1 VLSVIEAFSAFS
13 SAGFNVHFFP
23 HVLHYNLITV
33 RARNHAHEVF
43 DWYLDTTSLP
53 KLFINS
59 GGRVQNQETLLS
71 GLSEQDQKIILDRC
85 KRCSVQPRTVIVS
98 QGSSGRDMFIV
109 DSGSLKVSVIS
120 GDGKEISFVVLRAG
134 DYFGE
139 LSMIDG
145 RRRSATVTAI
155 ESSELFVLGH
165 SEYQELLREY
175 PHTAT
180 EFLTRLLLT
189 LVNRMRAT
197 DQLYQDSVF
206 LDVSSRLAKFL
217 LSTSVE
223 SNKSGRRSLDV
234 RLSQYEL
241 GTMVNASRE
250 SVNKQLRDWEEKGIV
265 DVHKGKITLL
275 NLERLQQKAA
285 GL

>member
-1 VLSVIEAFSAFS
+1 MET
-13 SAGFNVHFFP
+13 G
-23 HVLHYNLITV
+23 
-33 RARNHAHEVF
+33 EQ
-43 DWYLDTTSLP
+43 
-53 KLFINS
+53 
-59 GGRVQNQETLLS
+59 VQNRENFLA
-71 GLSEQDQKIILDRC
+71 GLSELDQKIIIDRC
-85 KRCSVQPRTVIVS
+85 TRRSVRSRTVIVS

-109 DSGSLKVSVIS
+109 VSGSLKVSVLS
-120 GDGKEISFVVLRAG
+120 GEGKEISFVVLRPG

-155 ESSELFVLGH
+155 ENSELLVLGH
-165 SEYQELLREY
+165 SQYELLLRDH

-189 LVNRMRAT
+189 LANRIRAT
-197 DQLYQDSVF
+197 DELYQDSVF

-217 LSTSVE
+217 LSASIEDNHSVDGQR
-223 SNKSGRRSLDV
+223 KLDV
-234 RLSQYEL
+234 QLSQYEL

-250 SVNKQLRDWEEKGIV
+250 SVNKQLREWEERGIV
-265 DVHKGKITLL
+265 DVNKGKITLL
-275 NLERLQQKAA
+275 NLESLQQKAE

>member
-1 VLSVIEAFSAFS
+1 
-13 SAGFNVHFFP
+13 
-23 HVLHYNLITV
+23 
-33 RARNHAHEVF
+33 
-43 DWYLDTTSLP
+43 
-53 KLFINS
+53 
-59 GGRVQNQETLLS
+59 
-71 GLSEQDQKIILDRC
+71 
-85 KRCSVQPRTVIVS
+85 
-98 QGSSGRDMFIV
+98 MFIV
-109 DSGSLKVSVIS
+109 DSGSLRVSVIS

-223 SNKSGRRSLDV
+223 NNKSGRRSLDV